1 MSSLSGRS
9 PAKPRFNKKPDFSSG
24 CPFPLSVNPHYQP
37 TAAES
42 EEWLAKAGVYPDE
55 DHKRAFWACNFGLV
69 TAMSYALA
77 DAKRFH
83 ILCDFINRL
92 FPSDDL
98 TDEGN
103 LPKDDGTI
111 RANQIVLDALIDP
124 LCYQSKFRIGEFIQ
138 DFWGQALSMGCSEGT
153 RRRFIDSTELYLSA
167 VLEEGEKRRNG
178 VVLSLD
184 EYLALRRDTDGF
196 KMCFAMGEFGLTLN
210 LPDVVFNDELLKTL
224 QDCANDVA
232 VVSRDMDSWQVE
244 QAQGDKYNIIAIAK
258 QEKNLTTQNAVA
270 FAARLVLQRVMQYE
284 DCRAK
289 FPSYG
294 PAVDQEIRSYIG
306 IVEGWMRSSFR
317 WSFVGEGL
325 SEVKATTLDV
335 KLLPF
340 RSRIV
345 NPVPAA

>member
-9 PAKPRFNKKPDFSSG
+9 PD
-24 CPFPLSVNPHYQP
+24 YQP

-77 DAKRFH
+77 DAKRFRPSLLCWVSGKMSANDIPVLKD

-138 DFWGQALSMGCSEGT
+138 E
-153 RRRFIDSTELYLSA
+153 
-167 VLEEGEKRRNG
+167 
-178 VVLSLD
+178 
-184 EYLALRRDTDGF
+184 
-196 KMCFAMGEFGLTLN
+196 
-210 LPDVVFNDELLKTL
+210 
-224 QDCANDVA
+224 
-232 VVSRDMDSWQVE
+232 
-244 QAQGDKYNIIAIAK
+244 
-258 QEKNLTTQNAVA
+258 
-270 FAARLVLQRVMQYE
+270 
-284 DCRAK
+284 
-289 FPSYG
+289 
-294 PAVDQEIRSYIG
+294 
-306 IVEGWMRSSFR
+306 
-317 WSFVGEGL
+317 
-325 SEVKATTLDV
+325 
-335 KLLPF
+335 
-340 RSRIV
+340 
-345 NPVPAA
+345 